1 MFVRKERQHLQLS
14 LNSAYLYAVTKDT
27 ATHNPAPL
35 TYIYQHTLISYIQTP
50 PPPSHTHVAIFPTY
64 KTTNLVEHLLQV
76 LFGVD
81 PGGNGITEEDE
92 VLHHSTRVH
101 TDHVAD
107 PTERRV
113 LLFVVTY
120 VAQ

>member
-1 MFVRKERQHLQLS
+1 M
-14 LNSAYLYAVTKDT
+14 
-27 ATHNPAPL
+27 
-35 TYIYQHTLISYIQTP
+35 
-50 PPPSHTHVAIFPTY
+50 
-64 KTTNLVEHLLQV
+64 EHLLQV
-76 LFGVD
+76 LLGVD

-92 VLHHSTRVH
+92 VLHHSTGVH

-120 VAQ
+120 VAQRDAPVVVCACVGVNVHEMGFVLSICE